1 MYHDM
6 WGDQDFLTVVFE
18 TLITELS
25 GIWAIEKCLYFGV
38 RRISAQMSCSRR
50 RHGKS
55 SEWLAQLCIRVA
67 VAHHLFFFLYDRLR
81 RPCLPVVI
89 GGANNTMWVI

>member
-25 GIWAIEKCLYFGV
+25 GIWAIEK
-38 RRISAQMSCSRR
+38 
-50 RHGKS
+50 
-55 SEWLAQLCIRVA
+55 
-67 VAHHLFFFLYDRLR
+67 
-81 RPCLPVVI
+81 
-89 GGANNTMWVI
+89 